1 MARSWRPWTRRSGS
15 CSICSPLAPEAC
27 ARYRDPVLALIGIVL
42 LVLGWV
48 LAFAGVHP
56 PILEPS
62 ATLAERGFGLSDD
75 PTVVELALRW
85 TMLLPAGLWLLV
97 VSAIAMGF
105 VGGPGLRAQCPT
117 YRAPGIGLAVGFA
130 AIVMTVVGM
139 PLTGIV
145 PVVVVGAVHLAI
157 NAVQRVRG
165 GASREAGLASVFDL
179 ALAISLAGTLGAYAA
194 T

>member
-1 MARSWRPWTRRSGS
+1 M
-15 CSICSPLAPEAC
+15 LAPIGIAVL
-27 ARYRDPVLALIGIVL
+27 VLAWI
-42 LVLGWV
+42 

-56 PILEPS
+56 PILEPN
-62 ATLAERGFGLSDD
+62 ATLADRGFGLSDD
-75 PTVVELALRW
+75 PTTIELALRW

-105 VGGPGLRAQCPT
+105 VGGPGLRSRCPT

-130 AIVMTVVGM
+130 GIVMTVVGM

-145 PVVVVGAVHLAI
+145 PVVVVGAVHLAV

-165 GASREAGLASVFDL
+165 GAAPAAGLASVFDL